1 MRIKSLLCIIAIL
14 FLVFCFPLL
23 SQELPEFTF
32 TDPVGD
38 VSPACPSVDYIGG
51 YFVQQGESLL
61 VGYTMAAPFADRMPG
76 WSMNEFCLD
85 TNSIFDPSSSYSGS
99 ENNIEFY
106 DYGGGHWFGSFY
118 VFRDKNIESFTE
130 HILVPAK
137 VHEDGK
143 TMTCK
148 FSLVGTDWDE
158 FEYTLDEWYKE
169 GNTWHDVP
177 HYGGDYIERLPF
189 HFGLPFKVDQNQVTQ
204 LVDKVGD
211 NCIIKVPEPYS
222 ATADA
227 KNITGVVDEMVNLVR
242 SQIGTIAESNKKF
255 SVNYE
260 NFTYYAHPI
269 LYLKLYWGE
278 CINQF
283 GCRIPGQYWVDEP
296 NWYAMLEGVVDQTL
310 QELSA
315 GLREV
320 FLVQKSCQRPIP
332 GSGEDWYCTDDDST
346 NGFKWD
352 TYHKWTFKA
361 LLGNVYENCY
371 EYYIAGSMTDG
382 EAKTAIM
389 NKKAEMTNSW
399 ENFSGTAKDL
409 TPEIMT
415 GLLLSLTDDLS
426 WTERIFK
433 EIVPDSFDIKDA
445 DTTAF
450 DRLVIDHIKNE
461 DFIISSSN
469 DFLTQAHHGWYAT
482 IASVQA
488 AVIELAAGEDVYSL
502 LQGISG
508 FPLDQDIFNTV
519 KDLLTEVAIEN
530 EPKMPIKFEL
540 SQNYPNPFN
549 PTTNLTFKIPNRC
562 EISLK
567 IYNILGEKVAT
578 LINGKMM
585 EAGHHRVIWNA
596 SDLPSGIYF
605 YRLEASGQYS
615 SIKKCVLMK

>member
-227 KNITGVVDEMVNLVR
+227 KNIT
-242 SQIGTIAESNKKF
+242 
-255 SVNYE
+255 
-260 NFTYYAHPI
+260 
-269 LYLKLYWGE
+269 
-278 CINQF
+278 
-283 GCRIPGQYWVDEP
+283 
-296 NWYAMLEGVVDQTL
+296 GVVDQTL